1 MGRRPRYTL
10 PVMKIA
16 LAQVNPLVGDV
27 EANASLVRET
37 ISRAGSLGA
46 GLVVFP
52 EMVICGYPP
61 RDLLERP
68 ALVDRSEE
76 AVRDLARATADG
88 PAALVGHPA
97 RNEADSLKPL
107 LNAVSLLSGGRV
119 RSRYIKRLL
128 PSYDVFDEDRWFAP
142 GDRPGIFE
150 LDGRSLGIAVCEDI
164 WNHGGHVPRPLYA
177 EDPLEDLAG
186 ASVSVII
193 NPSASP
199 FVLGKPALREKMLAD
214 VARSVGAGVLF
225 VNQVG
230 GNDELVFDGGSL
242 AVDAGGRTRARGP
255 LFETSLLEVT
265 LDEEG
270 GLAGDVSSWPPGREE
285 TLRLAIVTGLRD
297 YVHKCGFQDVVIGL
311 SGGIDSALVAC
322 LAVDALGA
330 GHVTAVAMPS
340 RFSSS
345 GSLSDARDL
354 AGRLGIRLE
363 EIPIEPAF
371 TALLGM
377 LARHLDG
384 AGSGLAVENLQ
395 ARIRGTLLMALSNA
409 HGSLV
414 LATGN
419 KSELAVGYCTLY
431 GDMVGAL
438 APIGDI
444 LKTDVYALAR
454 HLNGEREIIPAAIID
469 KPPSAELR
477 PDQTDQDTL
486 PPYGELDP
494 VLRQILE
501 QEPAPGAGASGDAQQ
516 QVMAMVRAAEHKRL
530 QAPIVLK
537 VSSRAFGPGRRYPV
551 AQGFRQ

>member
-1 MGRRPRYTL
+1 MR
-10 PVMKIA
+10 IA

-27 EANASLVRET
+27 AANASLVRET

-46 GLVVFP
+46 DLVVFP

-68 ALVDRSEE
+68 ALVERSEE

-107 LNAVSLLSGGRV
+107 LNAVSLLAGGRV
-119 RSRYIKRLL
+119 RSRAVKRLL

-142 GDRPGIFE
+142 GDRPGILE

-164 WNHGGHVPRPLYA
+164 WNHSMLVQRPLYA
-177 EDPLEDLAG
+177 VDPLEDLAAAG
-186 ASVSVII
+186 VRVIV

-199 FVLGKPALREKMLAD
+199 FVVDKPALREAMLAD

-242 AVDAGGRTRARGP
+242 AVDARGRTRARAP
-255 LFETSLLEVT
+255 LFETSLLVVEM
-265 LDEEG
+265 DGEG
-270 GLAGDVSSWPPGREE
+270 GLAGDASPWPEGREE
-285 TLRLAIVTGLRD
+285 MLRRAIVTGLGD
-297 YVHKCGFQDVVIGL
+297 YVRKCGFGDVVIGL

-322 LAVDALGA
+322 LAAEALGPK
-330 GHVTAVAMPS
+330 HVTAVAMPS

-345 GSLSDARDL
+345 GSVSDARDL
-354 AGRLGIRLE
+354 AGRLGIRIE
-363 EIPIEPAF
+363 EISIEPAF
-371 TALLGM
+371 AALLEM
-377 LARHLDG
+377 LAPHLEG

-395 ARIRGTLLMALSNA
+395 ARIRGTLLMALSNR

-454 HLNGEREIIPAAIID
+454 HLNSDAEIIPAAIIG

-477 PDQTDQDTL
+477 PGQTDQDSL
-486 PPYGELDP
+486 PPYDDLDSI
-494 VLRQILE
+494 LRQILE
-501 QEPAPGAGASGDAQQ
+501 QGPAPGPDVAAGTQQ

-551 AQGFRQ
+551 AQGFRE